1 MLRPPPDPP
10 LFPYTTLFRSNR
22 ADVAAIAANRIWNGR
37 IINRSRRASLIFAS
51 RSVGRA
57 NWTYVL
63 ALIDCRAPLKRCMGQ
78 SRTAIVLERA
88 EHWIGIDLIACRRE
102 EPAEVIA
109 AQVVAARANYADA
122 K

>member
-1 MLRPPPDPP
+1 MGLARGCAAGVHANCQ
-10 LFPYTTLFRSNR
+10 LNR
-22 ADVAAIAANRIWNGR
+22 ADVTAIAANRIWHGR
-37 IINRSRRASLIFAS
+37 IINRPRRAALIFAR

-88 EHWIGIDLIACRRE
+88 EHGRGIDLLACRRAG
-102 EPAEVIA
+102 PAEVIA
-109 AQVVAARANYADA
+109 A
-122 K
+122 